1 MTARIHRSNEMAR
14 AIDEATDDDP
24 LALPERAVGMCLLRI
39 CEAATEEDTDARTL
53 QAAGRLL
60 NDCLRGMEFI
70 RSERE
75 EARKRA
81 LRASWGGAGAD
92 ERRGLSPELAAA
104 IRLVI
109 EGPPQESGGPP
120 QDFDGPDG
128 PDSE

>member
-1 MTARIHRSNEMAR
+1 MTARIRRSNEMAR

-60 NDCLRGMEFI
+60 SDCLRGMEFI

-81 LRASWGGAGAD
+81 CGH
-92 ERRGLSPELAAA
+92 RG
-104 IRLVI
+104 
-109 EGPPQESGGPP
+109 EGQARTGR
-120 QDFDGPDG
+120 
-128 PDSE
+128 DSARNSRPRSA